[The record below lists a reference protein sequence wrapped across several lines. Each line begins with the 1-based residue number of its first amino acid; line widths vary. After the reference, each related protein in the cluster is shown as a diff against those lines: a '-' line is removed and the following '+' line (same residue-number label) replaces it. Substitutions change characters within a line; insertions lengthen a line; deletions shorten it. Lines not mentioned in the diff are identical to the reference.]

1 MSQLSFHRRISI
13 ISVLSGRFILSMGL
27 VLGLA
32 ASSAWAQNAASGS
45 ISGQVTDPQ
54 GAAIAGAEIKII
66 DKATSSVRTYT
77 SNEAGRYD
85 ILNIN
90 PGVYDVTIARQGF
103 SESKLTNQKVEI
115 GVTLNLNIKLQLGS
129 SSTIV
134 EVTAGATAEL
144 QTTNATVGSTVSGL
158 QLESLPT
165 PGRDANAFILLQPGV
180 GPTGSVAGAVA
191 DQNTY
196 QLDGGNNSSDMDG
209 SQTSYTLASGSITG
223 NTGGTPSGVMPTPIE
238 TIEEFKV
245 GTAGQT
251 ADFNGSAGGQV
262 QMVTKRGTNQYH
274 GAVYDYLLSSY
285 FFANSWKNDHTPSN
299 GLPYT
304 PIAKTHQNRYGASLG
319 GIMSPKFW
327 GGRTYFFFNYEARS
341 FPQAQTNE
349 RIVPSVLLRAGV
361 ITLPNSAG
369 VQTQYNLNPTPVTV
383 NGVTYPPAVCP
394 AGSCDPRGLG
404 LNKLVSQVWSTI
416 PLPNDPQA
424 GDNYNTQGY
433 NSNVATPQTSKEW
446 TTRID
451 HDFGEKNHLTVSYRY
466 FDLNQFATTQTNIA
480 GGTQVSTAPRDQKPG
495 YWVAGLTT
503 TITPTLTNDF
513 HYSYLRN
520 FWQWGTLGAPPQ
532 IAGLGG
538 ALEIGGESGGPGSGT
553 GANAL
558 IPYNVNAQSVRQRFW
573 DGQDHTFRD
582 DLSWVKGNHLFQFG
596 GQFQR
601 NYNFHQRDDN
611 GSQVFNNTTYVIGG
625 QITGLISNPNYIP
638 VGLAASSASNFLQYY
653 TEVLGIVSQ
662 PQTLYT
668 RAGNNLALQPLGT
681 DFFDQSIIK
690 YGSAYFSDTWHMRK
704 DLTLVYGL
712 GYQLETPPYEI
723 NGKQVLLVD
732 QAGNPITAQS
742 YLTTKE
748 NMALQGQVY
757 NPNIGFA
764 TIRNVATAPKYPYN
778 VFYAGLSPRV
788 AAAWNPSFHDG
799 ILGALMGDG
808 KTVIRGGYSRVFGRV
823 NGVAQ
828 VLVPLL
834 GTGFGQVASCIGAS
848 KSGQCLGAQS
858 VDGNSAFRIGTD
870 GLVAPL
876 PAVGQTLAQPYFPG
890 QFGNG
895 AVGDGSLLDANV
907 KPNRSDVFTF
917 SIQRQLSNKF
927 SIEAG
932 YIGRII
938 KNEFQDQNL
947 DAVPID
953 MTLGGQSFA
962 NAFGNLYQQVA
973 GGQAV
978 QTQPFFEKALG
989 GTTSAYCAG
998 FASCTAAVASK
1009 QKTQITGTQVY
1020 NLWTAM
1026 GNSPSWTLGRTLPD
1040 SAPTQ
1045 TTSIYMESS
1054 NGWGNYNAAYLSF
1067 TMRDWHGMTARS
1079 NFTWSRGFGTLATSQ
1094 ATSSETTLNPFN
1106 LGMAYGPQTFDI
1118 KFVYNL
1124 SLVYAP
1130 KVFMHSSNVVA
1141 RTLLSGWNM
1150 APLFTAQ
1157 SGAPIEVNIGSPS
1170 DCQSFGEGNCG
1181 GESTYEN
1188 AVFTQPYTQGNSRHE
1203 NVVGTNGIATSGNA
1217 SVGGSGLNYFA
1228 NPAAGLANF
1237 RRLILGVDTNSG
1249 GAGVLRGLPT
1259 WNLDFAVTKDFK
1271 IPFREGMGLTFNMQ
1285 ASNVLNHFQ
1294 PSNPSLNIDTPSS
1307 WGVITGQANS
1317 PRQFTFGLRLHF

>member
-1 MSQLSFHRRISI
+1 MGHNVFIRRFIISI
-13 ISVLSGRFILSMGL
+13 TVALTLLM
-27 VLGLA
+27 
-32 ASSAWAQNAASGS
+32 SSAWAQNAASGT

-54 GAAIAGAEIKII
+54 GAAIAGAEVKLI
-66 DKATSSVRTYT
+66 DRGTSSIKTFT
-77 SNEAGRYD
+77 TNEAGRYD
-85 ILNIN
+85 IFNIN
-90 PGVYDVTIARQGF
+90 PGLYDVTVTRQGF
-103 SESKLTNQKVEI
+103 SETKLSNQQVSVGE
-115 GVTLNLNIKLQLGS
+115 TLNLNVKLQLGA

-134 EVTAGATAEL
+134 EVSAGATAEL
-144 QTTNATVGSTVSGL
+144 QTTNATVGSTISGL
-158 QLESLPT
+158 QLDSLPT

-180 GPTGSVAGAVA
+180 SPNGNIAGAVA
-191 DQNTY
+191 DQNVY

-245 GTAGQT
+245 STAGQT
-251 ADFNGSAGGQV
+251 ADTNGSAGGQI

-285 FFANSWKNDHTPSN
+285 LFANSWKNDHTPSN
-299 GLPYT
+299 GLAYT
-304 PIAKTHQNRYGASLG
+304 PIAKTHQNRYGASIG
-319 GIMSPKFW
+319 GPMTPKFW
-327 GGRTYFFFNYEARS
+327 GGKTYFFFNYEARA

-349 RIVPSVLLRAGV
+349 RIVPTALLRAGV
-361 ITLPNSAG
+361 ITLPNTAG
-369 VQTQYNLNPTPVTV
+369 VQTAYNMNTVPVTV
-383 NGVTYPPAVCP
+383 NGVTYQPAVCP
-394 AGSCDPRGLG
+394 AGACDPRAIG
-404 LNKLVSQVWSTI
+404 LNSLVSKVWSTM

-424 GDNYNTQGY
+424 GDGYNTQGY

-446 TTRID
+446 TSRID
-451 HDFGEKNHLTVSYRY
+451 HDFGEKWHLTTSYRY

-480 GGTQVSTAPRDQKPG
+480 GGSQVSTAPRDQKPS

-503 TITPTLTNDF
+503 TISPTLTNDF

-573 DGQDHTFRD
+573 DGQDHVLRD
-582 DLSWVKGNHLFQFG
+582 DLSWVKGNHLLQFG
-596 GQFQR
+596 GNWQR
-601 NYNFHQRDDN
+601 NYNYHQRDDN
-611 GSQVFNNTTYVIGG
+611 GSSVFNNTTYEIGG
-625 QITGLISNPNYIP
+625 QITGMISNPNYIP
-638 VGLAASSASNFLQYY
+638 ASVAASSTANFLQYY
-653 TEVLGIVSQ
+653 TEVLGIVTQ

-668 RAGNNLALQPLGT
+668 RAGANLTLQPLGT
-681 DFFDQSIIK
+681 NFFDQSVID
-690 YGSAYFSDTWHMRK
+690 YTNAYVSDTWHMRK

-712 GYQLETPPYEI
+712 SYQVETPPYEI

-732 QAGNPITAQS
+732 QAGNPISASS

-764 TIRNVATAPKYPYN
+764 TIGNVATHPKYPYST
-778 VFYAGLSPRV
+778 FYAGLSPRV
-788 AAAWNPSFHDG
+788 AVAWNPSFNDG
-799 ILGALMGDG
+799 IMGALFGSN
-808 KTVIRGGYSRVFGRV
+808 KTVIRGGYSRIFGRV

-848 KSGQCLGAQS
+848 KGGQCTGAQS
-858 VDGNSAFRIGTD
+858 VDGASAFRIGTD
-870 GLVAPL
+870 GMNAPL
-876 PAVGQTLAQPYFPG
+876 PAVSQTLAQPYYPG

-917 SIQRQLSNKF
+917 SLQRQLSNKF

-932 YIGRII
+932 YVGRII

-962 NAFGNLYQQVA
+962 NAFGQLYQEVA
-973 GGQAV
+973 GGQSI

-1009 QKTQITGTQVY
+1009 QKTQIVGTQVY

-1026 GNSPSWTLGRTLPD
+1026 GNSNSWTLGRTLPD

-1045 TTSIYMESS
+1045 ATSIYMESS
-1054 NGWGNYNAAYLSF
+1054 NGWGNYNGAYLSF
-1067 TMRDWHGMTARS
+1067 TARDWHGLTTRS
-1079 NFTWSRGFGTLATSQ
+1079 NFTWSRSMGTLATSQ
-1094 ATSSETTLNPFN
+1094 ATSSETLLNPFN
-1106 LGMAYGPQTFDI
+1106 AGMSYGPQTFDFR
-1118 KFVYNL
+1118 FVYTM
-1124 SLVYAP
+1124 SMVYAP
-1130 KVFMHSSNVVA
+1130 KVFLHSTNIFKK
-1141 RTLLSGWNM
+1141 TLLSGWNI
-1150 APLFTAQ
+1150 APIFTAQ
-1157 SGAPIEVNIGSPS
+1157 SGAPLEVNIGSPS

-1181 GESTYEN
+1181 GESTFEN
-1188 AVFTQPYTQGNSRHE
+1188 AVFTQPYTQGNSAHE
-1203 NVVGTNGIATSGNA
+1203 NITGSGGVATSQSPA
-1217 SVGGSGLNYFA
+1217 IGGSGLNYFS
-1228 NPAAGLANF
+1228 NPQAALSGF

-1249 GAGVLRGLPT
+1249 GAGILRGLPT
-1259 WNLDFAVTKDFK
+1259 WNMDLGVNKDFK
-1271 IPFREGMGLTFNMQ
+1271 IPFREGMGLTFDMQ
-1285 ASNVLNHFQ
+1285 ATNILNHFQ
-1294 PSNPSLNIDTPSS
+1294 PGNPSSLNIDTPSS
-1307 WGVITGQANS
+1307 FGVITSQANT